1 MEGNMNHLL
10 QSKVLMLVVCVIL
23 LAGVGFAGPC
33 TMAPLSTYLSPF
45 SCDIGDKTFSNFSWS
60 PSSSGGAPPILA
72 SAVTVNPILPP
83 PPYGFLFTF
92 AGFAAANQTQD
103 ELLGYTVTAHG
114 ALITDAS
121 LTMFGA
127 GFFGDGSVS
136 IFEDLCS
143 NDYWSDG
150 CAHGTIMH
158 LSTCLSSGC
167 NKITDHIDF
176 SGEQFIDVRK
186 NIELNGGTNGS
197 GSAFLSGVQ
206 ELYSQGTTPEPS
218 SILLFGGGA
227 LALAGV
233 LRRKLNH

>member
-1 MEGNMNHLL
+1 M
-10 QSKVLMLVVCVIL
+10 QSKRFSALMVIACVVLLSGI
-23 LAGVGFAGPC
+23 GFAGSC
-33 TMAPLSTYLSPF
+33 AMAPLSTYLSPF
-45 SCDIGDKTFSNFSWS
+45 SCDEGDKTFANFSWS
-60 PSSSGGAPPILA
+60 PTSSGGAPLILA
-72 SAVTVNPILPP
+72 SNVEVNPLGPP
-83 PPYGFLFTF
+83 PSYGFLFTF
-92 AGFAAANQTQD
+92 SGFAGPNQTQD
-103 ELLGYTVTAHG
+103 ALLGYTVTAHG

-121 LTMFGA
+121 LAMFGA
-127 GFFGDGSVS
+127 GFLGDGSVS

-150 CAHGTIMH
+150 CAHGTIFH
-158 LSTCLSSGC
+158 LSTCLSSLC

-186 NIELNGGTNGS
+186 NIMLNGGTNGS

-206 ELYSQGTTPEPS
+206 EQYSEGGTTPEPG
-218 SILLFGGGA
+218 SILLFGSGA